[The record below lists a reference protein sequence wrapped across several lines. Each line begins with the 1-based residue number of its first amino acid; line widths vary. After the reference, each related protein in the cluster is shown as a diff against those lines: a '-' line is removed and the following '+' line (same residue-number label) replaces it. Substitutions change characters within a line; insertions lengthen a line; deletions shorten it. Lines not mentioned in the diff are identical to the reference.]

1 MTLRV
6 RRPFACLLQVLA
18 LGATI
23 ALGAAPVLAQDAA
36 GQTGKQAQTGGQ
48 AAAPVWRHGLSM
60 VGPLK
65 YAEGFQRFDYVNAAA
80 PQGGE
85 VRLNIMGSFDSTN
98 PLLAKGD
105 LAVGLVGPAADAS
118 GMSMGLVFETLMKPS
133 MDEISSTYGLIAE
146 AVSFPEDIAWAKF
159 RLRAEARWS
168 DGTPITPEDVIFS
181 FEQTKALNPQS
192 EFYYKHVV
200 KAEKT
205 AEREVTFT
213 FDETGNKELPHIL
226 GGLLIVPK
234 LWWQGQGPDGKARDI
249 SRTTLEAPMGSGPYR
264 LVSIAPGS
272 ALRYE
277 RNPDYWG
284 KDLPVNIGQNNFAAI
299 SFTYFADL
307 DVAFEA
313 FRSGNADYRWENSAR
328 RWATAYDF
336 PAVKDGRIVRES
348 LENDNRNSGVM
359 VGFIYNLRRDKFQNP
374 KLREALN
381 YAFDFEELKRTIFF
395 GQYDRIDSFFY
406 RTELASSGLP
416 QGKELEILQ
425 GLKDQVPADVFTKPY
440 LNPVGGDPTKMREN
454 LRQAIALLKEA
465 GYELKNNRMVN
476 VKTGEP
482 LTFEILLDGNTI
494 ERVALPFSQNLK
506 RIGIEASVRSVDS
519 AQFTNRWRGRD
530 FDMLY
535 LGWAQS
541 LNPGNEQTEYWG
553 SQAAARE
560 GSQNFSG
567 ISNPGVDALI
577 RKVIFARDREELV
590 AATHA
595 LDRVLLAHHII
606 VPTYAS
612 KNSNIAYA
620 KRLKHPDP
628 LPEYAVGFPALW
640 WSQP

>member
-1 MTLRV
+1 MAFHAVPAFT
-6 RRPFACLLQVLA
+6 
-18 LGATI
+18 
-23 ALGAAPVLAQDAA
+23 QDAVKPAQSQA
-36 GQTGKQAQTGGQ
+36 GEAS
-48 AAAPVWRHGLSM
+48 APAWRHGLTT
-60 VGPLK
+60 VGTLK
-65 YAEGFQRFDYVNAAA
+65 YPEGLKRFDYVNDKA
-80 PQGGE
+80 PKGGE
-85 VRLNIMGSFDSTN
+85 VRLNLMGSFDSTN
-98 PLLAKGD
+98 PLLAKGET
-105 LAVGLVGPAADAS
+105 AVGLAGPVADAS
-118 GMSMGLVFETLMKPS
+118 GLAAGLVFETLMKPS
-133 MDEISSTYGLIAE
+133 MDEISSSYGLIAE
-146 AVSFPEDIAWAKF
+146 SVAFPEDIAWAKF
-159 RLRAEARWS
+159 RLRPEARWA

-181 FEQTKALNPQS
+181 FEMTKTLNPQS

-226 GGLLIVPK
+226 STLVIVPK
-234 LWWQGQGPDGKARDI
+234 LWWQGQGADGKPRDI

-264 LVSIAPGS
+264 LVSLTPGS
-272 ALRYE
+272 TLRYE

-284 KDLPVNIGQNNFAAI
+284 KDLPVNVGQNNFDAI
-299 SFTYFADL
+299 TFTYFADL
-307 DVAFEA
+307 DVAFES

-336 PAVKDGRIVRES
+336 PAVKDGRILRES
-348 LENDNRNSGVM
+348 LENENRNSGVM
-359 VGFIYNLRRDKFQNP
+359 VGFIYNMRRAPFDNP

-395 GQYDRIDSFFY
+395 GQYDRIDSFFF

-416 QGKELEILQ
+416 EGKELEILNSV
-425 GLKDQVPADVFTKPY
+425 KDQIPPEVFTKPY
-440 LNPVGGDPTKMREN
+440 VNAVGGDPAKMRDN

-465 GYELKNNRMVN
+465 GFELKNNRMVE
-476 VKTGEP
+476 VKTGKP
-482 LTFEILLDGNTI
+482 LKLEMLLDGNTI
-494 ERVALPFSQNLK
+494 ERVALPFAQNLK
-506 RIGIEASVRSVDS
+506 RIGIDASVRSVDS

-530 FDMLY
+530 YDMLY

-553 SQAAARE
+553 SQSATRE

-577 RKVIFARDREELV
+577 RKVIFARDRDELI

-606 VPTYAS
+606 VPSYAS
-612 KNSNIAYA
+612 KDSNIAYA

-628 LPEYAVGFPALW
+628 LPEYGVGFPAIW
-640 WSQP
+640 WSDGQ